1 MSFLQTNRL
10 LLEEITFEDAPFVIE
25 LLNNPTWLQYIGDRN
40 VHTIPEAH
48 SYIQRSYIHAYKKYG
63 FGMYKMVL
71 KDTQLPIGMCG
82 LVKRNYL
89 KHHDI
94 GFALLPTYQ
103 RKGYTYE
110 AASAVMNYAN
120 QTLQIHSIY
129 AFTSRDNI
137 ASQNLLKK
145 LGLQFEKYI
154 KIPNDEEILM
164 LFSN

>member
-1 MSFLQTNRL
+1 MVSLQTDRL
-10 LLEEITFEDAPFVIE
+10 QLEEITFEDADFIIA
-25 LLNNPTWLQYIGDRN
+25 LLNTPSWIQYIGDRN
-40 VHTIPEAH
+40 VHTIKEAN

-71 KDTQLPIGMCG
+71 KSNDKTIGLCG

-94 GFALLPTYQ
+94 GFALLPDYHRQ
-103 RKGYTYE
+103 GYAYE
-110 AASAVMNYAN
+110 AASAIMNHAH
-120 QTLQIHSIY
+120 QTLHIHPIL
-129 AFTSRDNI
+129 AFTTQNNL
-137 ASQNLLKK
+137 ASQNLLQK
-145 LGLQFEKYI
+145 LGLQFKKFI